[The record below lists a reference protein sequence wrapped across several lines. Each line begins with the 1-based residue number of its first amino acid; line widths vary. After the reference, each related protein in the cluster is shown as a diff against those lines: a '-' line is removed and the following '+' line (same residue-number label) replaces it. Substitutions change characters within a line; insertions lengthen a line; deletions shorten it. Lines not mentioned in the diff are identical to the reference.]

1 MKDPA
6 RTLLGQVEREVAALP
21 GASLYPGAGSDV
33 GARFEALMGLP
44 PPPGLAAFLAA
55 HDGGVLGPDVRLL
68 SLDQAAKRRR
78 PPERSGATATM
89 PPGLWP
95 VMERGG
101 RRYALDAEDASSDGE
116 WPVVE
121 IGDSG
126 IDRVGA

>member
-33 GARFEALMGLP
+33 GARFEALMGVP

-68 SLDQAAKRRR
+68 SLDEAAKRRR
-78 PPERSGATATM
+78 PPERSGATAAM
-89 PPGLWP
+89 PAGLWP

-101 RRYALDAEDASSDGE
+101 RRFALDAEDASSDGE
-116 WPVVE
+116 
-121 IGDSG
+121 
-126 IDRVGA
+126 